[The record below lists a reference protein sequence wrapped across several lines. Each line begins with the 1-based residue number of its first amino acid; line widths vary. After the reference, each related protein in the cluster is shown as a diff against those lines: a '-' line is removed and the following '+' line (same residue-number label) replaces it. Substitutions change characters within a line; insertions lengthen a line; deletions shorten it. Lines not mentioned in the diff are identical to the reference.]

1 MKKRLAGFTLIELLI
16 VVAIIAILAAI
27 AVPNFL
33 EAQTRSKISR
43 AKADM
48 RSAAT
53 GLEAYAVDYNA
64 YPGGWPGQD
73 SATFIYQV
81 FELTTPVAYLT
92 SVALLDP
99 FIPKD
104 WMLLHG
110 YTPDP
115 TWIPAYRYLNYGSF
129 WATMMV
135 AASPQYYADMLPR
148 RGCVLSCYGPD
159 KLESGIEH
167 YPFAYH
173 HPEMNMVDGEGNPYS
188 LPVYPNLVYEATNG
202 TRSQGDFA
210 RFCGDV
216 AGTPQQL
223 GG

>member
-1 MKKRLAGFTLIELLI
+1 MKTKGRGFTLIELLI

-48 RSAAT
+48 RSIAT
-53 GLEAYAVDYNA
+53 GLESYVVDFNSF
-64 YPGGWPGQD
+64 PGGWGTD
-73 SATFIYQV
+73 RSSFINLVYA
-81 FELTTPVAYLT
+81 LTTPVSYLT
-92 SVALLDP
+92 SVDLMDP
-99 FIPKD
+99 FLPLD
-104 WMLLHG
+104 WNKLHNV
-110 YTPDP
+110 TPDP
-115 TWIPAYRYLNYGSF
+115 NWKPAYRYINYASF
-129 WATMMV
+129 WGEAMATDNPSV
-135 AASPQYYADMLPR
+135 YGQLLPR
-148 RGCVLSCYGPD
+148 KGCVVECYGPD

-167 YPFAYH
+167 YPFALL
-173 HPEMNMVDGEGNPYS
+173 HPEMTLTDGEGNSYP
-188 LPVYPNLVYEATNG
+188 LPVYPNLVYDASNG

-216 AGTPQQL
+216 PGGVPQQV